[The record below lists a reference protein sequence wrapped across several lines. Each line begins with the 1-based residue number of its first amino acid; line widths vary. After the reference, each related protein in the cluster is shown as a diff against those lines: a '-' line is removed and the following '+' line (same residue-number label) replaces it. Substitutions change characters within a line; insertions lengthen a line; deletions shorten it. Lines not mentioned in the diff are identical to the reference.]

1 MKKRSERVSQLLR
14 QIISE
19 TIMYKWKHPNAHK
32 ITVQKVKVADNIRS
46 AKIYVGIMGDE
57 KLKTDTLSSLNDTI
71 GFFKNEI
78 SHQTKLQ
85 FMPEIKFVYD
95 DTLDQVERINDLLKT
110 IK

>member
-1 MKKRSERVSQLLR
+1 MKKRADRVSQLLR

-19 TIMYKWKHPNAHK
+19 SITFKWKHPNASK
-32 ITVQKVKVADNIRS
+32 ITVQTVKVADNIRS
-46 AKIYVGIMGDE
+46 AKIYVGIMGDDTTKAE
-57 KLKTDTLSSLNDTI
+57 SLKALNEGI

-85 FMPEIKFVYD
+85 FMPEIKFFYD
-95 DTLDQVERINDLLKT
+95 DTLDHVERINDLLKT